1 MCPSVVRAG
10 SLLEEVSRYT
20 SRIATAMFVIRV
32 VLLSA
37 TIGSY
42 IILHAYQPVVVVVMR
57 NNRHYQHDHADEYKK
72 ECYVPFSLHPYFFI
86 ADKDRS

>member
-1 MCPSVVRAG
+1 MCPSIVRAG
-10 SLLEEVSRYT
+10 SLLEEMSRYT

-57 NNRHYQHDHADEYKK
+57 NNRHYQHDHADE
-72 ECYVPFSLHPYFFI
+72 H
-86 ADKDRS
+86 